1 MDALRELF
9 HLLTDPRALLAAF
22 GAFSYVGIFA
32 VIFAETGLFLGFF
45 LPGDSLLFAAG
56 LFAAPG
62 TSGTRLDLPILIA
75 ICVAAAIAGNLVGF
89 AFGRRVGRR
98 LFARPDSRLF
108 KRKHLLAAETYYNRH
123 GGKTIVI
130 ARFLPFVRTF
140 APIVAGIGHMDVV
153 KFTLYTVIGGALWG
167 AGVPIAG
174 YLLGERIPDIDRYL
188 LPIIIVIILISIIP
202 PAAAVI
208 RERRKS
214 QRDPRLPI
222 VPVPAPPSDV
232 TED

>member
-1 MDALRELF
+1 MDALRELI

-22 GAFSYVGIFA
+22 GAFTYLGLFA

-56 LFAAPG
+56 LFSAPG
-62 TSGTRLDLPILIA
+62 TTATRLDLPIVIVV
-75 ICVAAAIAGNLVGF
+75 CVAAAIIGNLVGF

-108 KRKHLLAAETYYNRH
+108 KLKHLLAAEEFYQRH

-140 APIVAGIGHMDVV
+140 APIVAGIGHMDVRR
-153 KFTLYTVIGGALWG
+153 FALYSVVGGVLWG
-167 AGVPIAG
+167 AGVPMAG
-174 YLLGERIPDIDRYL
+174 YLLGEAIPDIDRYL
-188 LPIIIVIILISIIP
+188 LPIIVVIILLSVAP
-202 PAAAVI
+202 PALALL
-208 RERRKS
+208 RERR
-214 QRDPRLPI
+214 RDPGPRPPI
-222 VPVPAPPSDV
+222 APTPADRPDA
-232 TED
+232 

>member
-22 GAFSYVGIFA
+22 GAFTYVGMFA

-62 TSGTRLDLPILIA
+62 TTGTRLDLATVIGL
-75 ICVAAAIAGNLVGF
+75 CVVAAIAGNLVGF

-98 LFARPDSRLF
+98 LFARPDSRFF
-108 KRKHLLAAETYYNRH
+108 KRRHLLAAEEFYNRH

-130 ARFLPFVRTF
+130 ARFMPFVRTF
-140 APIVAGIGHMDVV
+140 APIIAGIGHMDVR
-153 KFTLYTVIGGALWG
+153 KFTLYTVVGGVLWG
-167 AGVPIAG
+167 AGIPVAG
-174 YLLGERIPDIDRYL
+174 YLLGEQIPDIDRYL
-188 LPIIIVIILISIIP
+188 LPIIIVIILLSVLP
-202 PAAAVI
+202 PAIAVI
-208 RERRKS
+208 RERRRPE
-214 QRDPRLPI
+214 RDPALPI
-222 VPVPAPPSDV
+222 APAPRDLR
-232 TED
+232 ED

>member
-1 MDALRELF
+1 MDAVRELI

-22 GAFSYVGIFA
+22 GAFTYVGMFG

-62 TSGTRLDLPILIA
+62 TTGTRLDLPLVIVV
-75 ICVAAAIAGNLVGF
+75 CVTAAILGNLAGF
-89 AFGRRVGRR
+89 TFGRRVGRR

-108 KRKHLLAAETYYNRH
+108 KRKHLVAAEEFYYRH
-123 GGKTIVI
+123 GGKTVVI

-140 APIVAGIGHMDVV
+140 APIVAGIGHMDIAR
-153 KFTLYTVIGGALWG
+153 FTLYTVIGGVLWG
-167 AGVPIAG
+167 AGVPTAG

-188 LPIIIVIILISIIP
+188 LPIVIGIILVSVIP
-202 PAAAVI
+202 TATAVV

-214 QRDPRLPI
+214 RDPRSPI
-222 VPVPAPPSDV
+222 VPAPPSDV